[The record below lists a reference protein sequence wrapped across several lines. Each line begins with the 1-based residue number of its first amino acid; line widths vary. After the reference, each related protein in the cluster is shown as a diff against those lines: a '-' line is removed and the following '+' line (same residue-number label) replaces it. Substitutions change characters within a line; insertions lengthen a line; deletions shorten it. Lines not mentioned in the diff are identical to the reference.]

1 MMELAKSERERGE
14 KVLRN
19 SLQLV
24 DTKTKKA
31 KPRSKRFELC
41 LVWFGLYT
49 NHQKRETKTK
59 NYRANLTNGRRDI
72 NPKIRL
78 IVFTSIGFSC
88 VIIIIPT

>member
-59 NYRANLTNGRRDI
+59 KLHGKFNQWQKGL
-72 NPKIRL
+72 
-78 IVFTSIGFSC
+78 SIQRY
-88 VIIIIPT
+88 V